1 MQQDE
6 ASASPTNVLKT
17 KRGIEC
23 HLDAPLP
30 EPLRVLG
37 TQASESQTADHLPKR
52 QCTSAPSAWLPVLP
66 ALSNAPFH
74 YGNPATA
81 PFHYG
86 DPANAGGRLSEQM
99 FFETRGPTMPD
110 GQQDRPQNQ
119 DAAFCHHFMDPGQQM
134 FFEARGPTM
143 PDGQPD
149 RPQNQD
155 ASFRHRFL
163 DPGQQMF
170 FETRGPTMPDG
181 QQDRPQNQDAS
192 LRHHFMDPG
201 AVGARIPEQWLFE
214 NRGTGIP
221 DGQQENCLAQDAPG
235 DDGSTGLNTLG
246 VSVVD
251 GEQGSG
257 QASSSSSDWHVVLHH
272 DQNIV
277 VYNPRE
283 RPHLRS
289 KRVSFEDSA
298 AGSGRSA
305 SVGRCPLCK
314 QPTDARF
321 AYAAQAYFDLLQSV
335 YRNSKSSS
343 NMDSSEVVDL
353 LTESDLYRI
362 LGVSRSAQADDIKRA
377 YRKRSLRFH
386 PDKNQCDP
394 DAKLKFQKI
403 AEAFTVL
410 SDENKRSKYDASGDM
425 DLEDFDVEQFINMVN
440 AAGFKYQQA
449 AATID
454 VDADD
459 VDMEHLPPGVFKW
472 EVVHFT
478 FVNVRN
484 AKSRSSKILGAKAS
498 GSFVYG
504 RQEEDW
510 VKLSD
515 EPGYMM
521 ISNEDQGTLL
531 RKVVYADAAEP
542 IGDRTVESNP
552 FLLPAFSEG
561 PEGVEMLAAVA
572 SEGGAEAEAA
582 AAAALRNLP
591 QHLLNTGYYAR
602 FFVEEQSLGSGSFGQ
617 VFLCRHVLDDLTL
630 GDYAVKK
637 VAVGDNKAWLRDMIR
652 EVKTFERL
660 HHPNIVEYKHSWLEL
675 SRRSEFCP
683 FVPFLFILMQYCN
696 GGSLD
701 ELIWHDGRISKPKDP
716 LPIRHVWHFVLDI
729 LLGLVHLHRQGILH
743 RDLKPTNI
751 LMQWPDDAVGG
762 KGGNRTGPPTAL
774 LSDFGT
780 AAPFGEKPTAAIP
793 QGYTGTMEYT
803 APELLQGQ
811 GGRQEYTEKS
821 DMWSLGIVLYAMCFS
836 TLPFQNDD
844 PHKLKSMICSFVE
857 QRMSGLDI
865 GASLLG
871 GGGLAE
877 AAAAWLP
884 PDIRG
889 AQARV
894 RGGRLGPL
902 RLILAALLSCDAER
916 RPAANDLLENPV
928 FRGQVMRNVRRAGD
942 QVLPV
947 DEVIDLTS

>member
-6 ASASPTNVLKT
+6 GSASPTSVLKT
-17 KRGIEC
+17 KRGIER
-23 HLDAPLP
+23 HLADSPLP
-30 EPLRVLG
+30 ESLRVLG
-37 TQASESQTADHLPKR
+37 NQANESQTADHLPKR
-52 QCTSAPSAWLPVLP
+52 QCTSAPSPWLPVLP
-66 ALSNAPFH
+66 ALADAPFH
-74 YGNPATA
+74 YANPATA

-86 DPANAGGRLSEQM
+86 DPATAGGRLSEQM
-99 FFETRGPTMPD
+99 FFE
-110 GQQDRPQNQ
+110 
-119 DAAFCHHFMDPGQQM
+119 A
-134 FFEARGPTM
+134 
-143 PDGQPD
+143 
-149 RPQNQD
+149 
-155 ASFRHRFL
+155 
-163 DPGQQMF
+163 
-170 FETRGPTMPDG
+170 RGPTMPDG

-192 LRHHFMDPG
+192 FRHHFMDAG
-201 AVGARIPEQWLFE
+201 TVGARIPEQWLFE
-214 NRGTGIP
+214 NRGSAMP
-221 DGQQENCLAQDAPG
+221 EGQQECCHAQDAPG
-235 DDGSTGLNTLG
+235 DDGSLNALG

-251 GEQGSG
+251 GDSSG
-257 QASSSSSDWHVVLHH
+257 GAAASSSSTAASSDWHVVLHH

-289 KRVSFEDSA
+289 RRVSFEDSA
-298 AGSGRSA
+298 GGASHGTSA
-305 SVGRCPLCK
+305 ALGRCPLCK
-314 QPTDARF
+314 QTIDARF

-343 NMDSSEVVDL
+343 NMEPSEEVDL
-353 LTESDLYRI
+353 LSESDLYRI
-362 LGVSRSAQADDIKRA
+362 LGISRSAQPDDIKRA
-377 YRKRSLRFH
+377 YRKRSLRYH

-459 VDMEHLPPGVFKW
+459 VDMDHLPPGVCKW

-484 AKSRSSKILGAKAS
+484 AKSRLTKILGAKAS

-504 RQEEDW
+504 KEEDGW

-531 RKVVYADAAEP
+531 RKVVYADVAEP
-542 IGDRTVESNP
+542 VGDRTVDSNP

-602 FFVEEQSLGSGSFGQ
+602 FFVEEHSLGSGSFGQ

-701 ELIWHDGRISKPKDP
+701 ELIWHDGCPSKPKDP
-716 LPIRHVWHFVLDI
+716 LPIRHIWHFLLDI

-751 LMQWPDDAVGG
+751 LMQWPDDVVGG

-803 APELLQGQ
+803 APELLTGQ
-811 GGRQEYTEKS
+811 GARQEYTEKS
-821 DMWSLGIVLYAMCFS
+821 DMWSLGIVLYAMCFF

-889 AQARV
+889 AQARL

-902 RLILAALLSCDAER
+902 RLVLAALLSCDAGR
-916 RPAANDLLENPV
+916 RPAANDLLENPI